1 MSRKRAFMLP
11 WNRRRIDAEVAV
23 EFQFHLQERIEQF
36 VAAGMSRQDAEAE
49 ATRRFGNLE
58 SYRQVVQ
65 RIDEETMRN
74 QSFSDAINAAGRE
87 VRLAGRALLR
97 TPVFFFITVLTL
109 ALGVGATTAIF
120 TLLDAVV
127 LQPLPYPNA
136 DRLVW
141 LTSPVPKMK
150 GQTEWGLARHEMYY
164 FLDHGR
170 TLDAM
175 GVYSSSTV
183 KVQGTTGS
191 PPERANWVRT
201 SASLFNVL
209 GFKPRLG
216 RLIITDD
223 NRDRAPSVVVLSHAY
238 WMRRFGGDTTI
249 VGRTILIE
257 DTPMRVVGVLQKG
270 QELPSATTDVWAPAY
285 VDTTVKVNNHTW
297 SAIGRLRNNV
307 TPEEA
312 QHELAPLTARMVS
325 DLPNVYSNGWI
336 EHTGFT
342 TKVVSLREAVV
353 GTMLTRALWAL
364 FAAVA
369 LVLLIAMG
377 NVANLFLARLD
388 ARQRE
393 VAVRSALGAERSH
406 LAMLYLSESLLI
418 ASIAA
423 VAAVA
428 ISWALL
434 KLLVMLAPSQLP
446 RLAEVHLNVLS
457 VVFALGA
464 SLLAGLVFGIAPL
477 FAQNLKLSVLRD
489 GGRGMH
495 SSRRGV
501 MARRTLVATQ
511 MAFAVVLLASSML
524 MVKTFR
530 NLLSVKPGFDPTG
543 VVTMAISLPD
553 ERYGR
558 GGPKYFESSAA
569 ATSFFEQ
576 LANRVSAMP
585 GVKTVGYGDRLPL
598 MSGDWCTGITIE
610 GPTPESAHG
619 ACPAD
624 AIVSPGY
631 FEAMG
636 IKVTG
641 RSLSWGGMHAYDGGV
656 IVSKAF
662 ADHYWPNEN
671 PIGKGLRYYGT
682 KPPFYRV
689 VGIAE
694 DVRHNGVDAPI
705 VEMAYFPMLPIPDA
719 ALWSPPS
726 ETNLVVRGQIADP
739 AEFAREVTRAATA
752 IEPQAMVTNAQSM
765 ETVVAHSVAK
775 QSFTMA
781 LLVISAGIAMLLAAV
796 GLYGVISYLVEQ
808 RRGEIGIRMALGAE
822 AGKVTGMVLGQS
834 LRLALSGIL
843 VGVAAAFVATRFLR
857 ALLFGV
863 EPNDAMTLVTVPL
876 ALIAVVIVA
885 AFAPAMRA
893 SRINPIEALRG
904 D

>member
-1 MSRKRAFMLP
+1 MKRKRVFMLP
-11 WNRRRIDAEVAV
+11 WNRRRIDVEVAV

-36 VAAGMSRQDAEAE
+36 VAAGMSRADAESE

-65 RIDEETMRN
+65 RIDEETMRK
-74 QSFSDAINAAGRE
+74 QTASDTVHAIGRE
-87 VRLAGRALLR
+87 VRLAARALMR

-127 LQPLPYPNA
+127 LRPLPYPNA
-136 DRLVW
+136 ERLVW

-150 GQTEWGLARHEMYY
+150 GQTEWGLARHEMFY

-183 KVQGTTGS
+183 KVQGTPS
-191 PPERANWVRT
+191 SQAERAQWVRS

-209 GFKPRLG
+209 GFTPRLG

-223 NRDRAPSVVVLSHAY
+223 NHAQVPSVVVLGYGY
-238 WMRRFGGDTTI
+238 WMRRFGGDTGV

-257 DTPMRVVGVLQKG
+257 DRPMRIVGVLGQG
-270 QELPSATTDVWAPAY
+270 QELPSVTTDVWAPAY
-285 VDTTVKVNNHTW
+285 VDSTTVFNNHTW
-297 SAIGRLRNNV
+297 TAIGRLRKGV
-307 TPEEA
+307 SVEDA
-312 QHELAPLTARMVS
+312 QHELAPLTVRMVA
-325 DLPNVYSNGWI
+325 DLPNVYRGNWI
-336 EHTGFT
+336 EATGFT
-342 TKVVSLREAVV
+342 TKVVSLRDAVV
-353 GTMLTRALWAL
+353 GEMLTRALWAL
-364 FAAVA
+364 FGAIA
-369 LVLLIAMG
+369 LVLLIALG

-406 LAMLYLSESLLI
+406 LALHYLSESLLI
-418 ASIAA
+418 AALAA
-423 VAAVA
+423 TGAVA
-428 ISWALL
+428 IAWGLL
-434 KLLVMLAPSQLP
+434 RLLVVLAPSQLP
-446 RLAEVHLNVLS
+446 RLNEVHLNAMS
-457 VVFALGA
+457 VMFAIVA
-464 SLLAGLVFGIAPL
+464 SLLAGLFFGIAPL
-477 FAQNLKLSVLRD
+477 FAQNLRLSVLRE
-489 GGRGMH
+489 GGRGLH

-501 MARRTLVATQ
+501 VARRALVATQ
-511 MAFAVVLLASSML
+511 MAFAVVLLAASML

-530 NLLSVKPGFDPTG
+530 NLLAVKPGFDATD
-543 VVTMAISLPD
+543 VVTMEISLPD
-553 ERYGR
+553 QKYGQ
-558 GGPKYFESSAA
+558 GGPKYFESAAA

-576 LANRVSAMP
+576 LANRISAMP
-585 GVKTVGYGDRLPL
+585 GVKTVGYGDRIPL
-598 MSGDWCTGITIE
+598 LSGDWCTGITIE

-636 IKVTG
+636 IKVAG
-641 RSLSWGGMHAYDGGV
+641 RALTWNGMHAHDGGV

-662 ADHYWPNEN
+662 ADHYWPNDN
-671 PIGKGLRYYGT
+671 PIGKGLRFNGT

-689 VGIAE
+689 VGVAE
-694 DVRHNGVDAPI
+694 DVRLNGVDAPP

-726 ETNLVVRGQIADP
+726 ATSLVVRGRISEP
-739 AEFAREVTRAATA
+739 AEFARQVTRAAA
-752 IEPQAMVTNAQSM
+752 ELEPQAMISNPQSM

-808 RRGEIGIRMALGAE
+808 RRGEIGIRVALGAE

-834 LRLALSGIL
+834 LRLAVSGIV

-863 EPNDAMTLVTVPL
+863 EPTDATTLITVPL
-876 ALIAVVIVA
+876 ALVAVVILASV
-885 AFAPAMRA
+885 APALRA
-893 SRINPIEALRG
+893 ARINPIEALRG